1 MIDPLQLQVEVTVQ
15 LGERQMTLQELSDL
29 QYGDT
34 VVFDQLA
41 EGPHLMRV
49 GGVPWAMV
57 ELVDQDGEWAARV
70 IERITGADAA
80 RP

>member
-1 MIDPLQLQVEVTVQ
+1 
-15 LGERQMTLQELSDL
+15 
-29 QYGDT
+29 
-34 VVFDQLA
+34 VFEQLA